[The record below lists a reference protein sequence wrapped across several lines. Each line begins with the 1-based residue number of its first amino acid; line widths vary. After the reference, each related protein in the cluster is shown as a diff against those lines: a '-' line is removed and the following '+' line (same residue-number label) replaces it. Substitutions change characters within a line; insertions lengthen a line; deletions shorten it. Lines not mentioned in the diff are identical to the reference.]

1 MNSFRKIPR
10 ALVVLALVLALLPGP
25 ALAVEGDDV
34 ADTAPDTSA
43 SEGAPDA
50 PASDDPQDSTP
61 NTPASDDAATAS
73 GAGVTVNVEQH
84 DTLAVNT
91 VSAGDEDAPDGLQGD
106 AATPALADTIRSL
119 FGVYT
124 PRTQMVTTYYDGQ
137 VIATEEQLVPGLAG
151 LDYEWLAGVGIFAL
165 ITFCL
170 FRLLGGVLRYG

>member
-1 MNSFRKIPR
+1 MISFRKIPR
-10 ALVVLALVLALLPGP
+10 ALVVLALVLAVLPGH
-25 ALAVEGDDV
+25 AFAAEGDDV

-43 SEGAPDA
+43 SEGSPDA
-50 PASDDPQDSTP
+50 PASDDAQDSTP
-61 NTPASDDAATAS
+61 DTSASDNTVTTS

-91 VSAGDEDAPDGLQGD
+91 VSDGAEDTQDGPQAD
-106 AATPALADTIRSL
+106 TATSALADTIRSL

-124 PRTQMVTTYYDGQ
+124 PRTQTVTTYYDGQ

-151 LDYEWLAGVGIFAL
+151 LDYEWLAGVGMFAL
-165 ITFCL
+165 ITYCL

>member
-25 ALAVEGDDV
+25 ALAAEGDDV

-43 SEGAPDA
+43 SEG
-50 PASDDPQDSTP
+50 TP
-61 NTPASDDAATAS
+61 ETPASDDAATAS
-73 GAGVTVNVEQH
+73 GAGVTVNVDQH

-91 VSAGDEDAPDGLQGD
+91 VSVGAEDAPDGLQGD
-106 AATPALADTIRSL
+106 TATPALVDTIRSL

-124 PRTQMVTTYYDGQ
+124 PRTQTVTTYYDGQ

-170 FRLLGGVLRYG
+170 FRLLGGVLRYGL